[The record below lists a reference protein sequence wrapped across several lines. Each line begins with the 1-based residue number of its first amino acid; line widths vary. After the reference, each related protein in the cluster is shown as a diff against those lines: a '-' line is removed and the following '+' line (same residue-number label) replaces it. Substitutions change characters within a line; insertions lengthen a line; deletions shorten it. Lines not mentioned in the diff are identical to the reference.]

1 MNYFSTSEQ
10 VIHSESCRSSLLFFW
25 LPTKFKI
32 TNKRL
37 LVESRN
43 TILGILPIGHRSENI
58 SYRNI
63 SSVESSSKLYIIR
76 FLFGLWLFTGSFR
89 LIASSNFFVVG
100 VVELILGF
108 LLLCHCYKSKIK
120 IVNNSG
126 KSTEIEVPFI
136 EGNKIQKVSREVNNQ
151 VINYY

>member
-1 MNYFSTSEQ
+1 MN
-10 VIHSESCRSSLLFFW
+10 RA
-25 LPTKFKI
+25 
-32 TNKRL
+32 
-37 LVESRN
+37 N

-76 FLFGLWLFTGSFR
+76 FLIGLWLFTESFR

-108 LLLCHCYKSKIK
+108 LLLCHRYKSKLK
-120 IVNNSG
+120 ITNNSG
-126 KSTEIEVPFI
+126 KSTEIEVPFL
-136 EGNKIQKVSREVNNQ
+136 ESKKIQKVSRKVNDQ
-151 VINYY
+151 IINFF

>member
-37 LVESRN
+37 LVESTN
-43 TILGILPIGHRSENI
+43 TILGVLPIGHRSENI

-63 SSVESSSKLYIIR
+63 ASVESSSKLHIIR
-76 FLFGLWLFTGSFR
+76 FLIGIWLFTGSFR
-89 LIASSNFFVVG
+89 LMTSSNFLVLG
-100 VVELILGF
+100 VIEFILGF